1 MSIQFDVPSTKT
13 SIIKVIGVG
22 GGGGNAVNHMFRQ
35 GIVGVNF
42 VVCNTD
48 QQALDL
54 SPVPFKIQLGSTI
67 SQGNGAGMN
76 PEVGKR
82 STIEA
87 LDEIMK
93 VLAHRYPFL
102 LVDRILEMDDKRV
115 VGIKNV
121 TINEP
126 FFQGHFPGHPI
137 MPGVLI
143 IEAMAQVG
151 GMLLMGAVP
160 NPENKVVYFTSL
172 NDVRFRQPV
181 KPGDQL
187 IFELEVLQVRGMMC
201 KMRGVA
207 KVDGKVVCE
216 AEMGAVVRD
225 K

>member
-1 MSIQFDVPSTKT
+1 MKEASVTETSKAETAKADTRMDV
-13 SIIKVIGVG
+13 
-22 GGGGNAVNHMFRQ
+22 
-35 GIVGVNF
+35 
-42 VVCNTD
+42 
-48 QQALDL
+48 
-54 SPVPFKIQLGSTI
+54 
-67 SQGNGAGMN
+67 
-76 PEVGKR
+76 
-82 STIEA
+82 
-87 LDEIMK
+87 DEIMK

-102 LVDRILEMDDKRV
+102 LVDRILEKSEKRV
-115 VGIKNV
+115 VGLKNV

-143 IEAMAQVG
+143 VEAMAQVG

-172 NDVRFRQPV
+172 NDVKWRRPV

-187 IFELEVLQVRGMMC
+187 IFELELLQVRGMMC
-201 KMRGVA
+201 KMKGVA
-207 KVDGKVVCE
+207 KVDGNLVCE